1 MQPAPLV
8 SIVLPTYNRMPY
20 LAQAVESVLRQT
32 EGRWELLLVDD
43 GSNDGTTSYLGRLDD
58 ARIHVLRRSHIG
70 HPGAV
75 RNVALPLARGRY
87 VAFLDSD
94 DWWEPEK
101 LSLQLAALADH
112 PECGWSYTWFRSVDQ
127 DGREIPSHRPSTSH
141 EGMIVESLITGEA
154 GVITSSMM
162 LGRAVLTQID
172 NFDES
177 LIVASHFDLLVR
189 LAMRSSVV
197 LVPRVLTTRRTHAGN
212 YGRPFRE
219 SPVDIERVFG
229 RLLDHVPST
238 GLRRLVRDRRT
249 RWWIETAER
258 LRHERRYREARNAL
272 RAALPAGLRLGV
284 WWVAAVKVLVSF
296 GTRR

>member
-1 MQPAPLV
+1 MQPDPLV

-43 GSNDGTTSYLGRLDD
+43 GSNDDTTSYLGRLDD
-58 ARIHVLRRSHIG
+58 GRIHVLRLSHIG

-75 RNVALPLARGRY
+75 RNAALPLARGRY

-101 LSLQLAALADH
+101 IALQLAALADH

-127 DGREIPSHRPSTSH
+127 EGREIPGRLPPASHQ
-141 EGMIVESLITGEA
+141 GMIVQGLITGEA
-154 GVITSSMM
+154 GVITSGVMVV
-162 LGRAVLTQID
+162 RAVLTAAGH
-172 NFDES
+172 FDES
-177 LIVASHFDLLVR
+177 LTVASHFDLLVR
-189 LAMRSSVV
+189 LALRSSVV
-197 LVPRVLTTRRTHAGN
+197 LVPRVLATRRTHAGN

-219 SPVDIERVFG
+219 PRADIERVFR
-229 RLLDHVPST
+229 RLLAHAPSDEV
-238 GLRRLVRDRRT
+238 RRLVRDRRT
-249 RWWIETAER
+249 RWWIETADR
-258 LRHERRYREARNAL
+258 LRYERRYREAQVAL
-272 RAALPAGLRLGV
+272 RAALPAGLGFGARWG
-284 WWVAAVKVLVSF
+284 AAVEALVSF